1 MTRIAAYIL
10 TAALVAPLAVPAA
23 AAPPRYASNVDDR
36 SEVSVTVYNNNLGL
50 VREIR
55 DVTLGQGELRLE
67 FQDVA
72 STIQPETVIV
82 RPLGQGRLGVLEQNY
97 RYDLLSPQKLLE
109 KYVGRSVRV
118 HRWNEKLGREEVSDA
133 KVLSIHGGTV
143 LEIDGEITFGHP
155 GRLSFPQ
162 IPENLI
168 AKPTLEWLLRSESP
182 RQRLEVSYLAGGMS
196 WKADYI
202 LRLDADD
209 ARGHLTGWVTLSNG
223 SGTAYENARLKLVAG
238 DVRRAPPESSMQATS
253 AHALGYRVAEQ
264 QLQQEGFFEYQLY
277 TLERPTTLL
286 DNETKQV
293 ALLEADAIKVTKRF
307 VTEGQPRFYRSAYRE
322 QGGPKKVE
330 VQVEFEN
337 SEANALGKPLPRGVV
352 RVYKADSEGSEQFV
366 GEDRID
372 HTPRDED
379 VRLKVGEA
387 FDLVVERRQTD
398 YRALGK
404 CSSESGWQIQ
414 LRNHKDESAEVEVLE
429 HAGGDWELIN
439 ASHEAKKEDAFSFR
453 FRVPVPARGETVV
466 DYRVR
471 VRWC

>member
-1 MTRIAAYIL
+1 MTRVASYVLI
-10 TAALVAPLAVPAA
+10 AALVLPPALPAA
-23 AAPPRYASNVDDR
+23 AAPPRFASSAEER
-36 SEVSVTVYNNNLGL
+36 SEVSVTVYNDNLGL

-55 DVTLGQGELRLE
+55 DVTLGQGEVRLE

-72 STIQPETVIV
+72 STIQPETVTV
-82 RPLGQGRLGVLEQNY
+82 RPLGRGRLGVLEQNY

-118 HRWNEKLGREEVSDA
+118 HRWNEKLGREEATDA

-168 AKPTLEWLLRSESP
+168 AEPTLEWLLRSEQP

-196 WKADYI
+196 WQADYI
-202 LRLDADD
+202 LRLDEKDE
-209 ARGHLTGWVTLSNG
+209 RGHLTGWITLRNG
-223 SGTAYENARLKLVAG
+223 SGASYENAQLKLVAG
-238 DVRRAPPESSMQATS
+238 DVRRAPPVSDIAVAQTR
-253 AHALGYRVAEQ
+253 ALGYAVAER
-264 QLQQEGFFEYQLY
+264 QLKQEGFFEYQLY

-286 DNETKQV
+286 DNQTKQV
-293 ALLEADAIKVTKRF
+293 ALLEADAVKVTKRF
-307 VTEGQPRFYRSAYRE
+307 VSEGQPRFYRTAYRD
-322 QGGPKKVE
+322 QRGPKKVG

-337 SEANALGKPLPRGVV
+337 SESNALGKPLPRGVV

-404 CSSESGWQIQ
+404 CGSESAWQVE
-414 LRNHKDESAEVEVLE
+414 LRNHKDESVEVEVLE
-429 HAGGDWELIN
+429 HAGGDWELVS
-439 ASHEAKKEDAFSFR
+439 ASHEAEKEDAFSFR
-453 FRVPVPARGETVV
+453 FRAPVPARGEAVV